1 MIPRSSKTLKTSVG
15 PRQERRRLTAFNS
28 TLESD
33 NFFSNDYVSDQLSS
47 RSEED
52 DTGDN
57 DTEISI
63 MGWDIRQMIMCLH
76 ARNLKH
82 PYDTVKLHE
91 QKKITQKMKKIVSKN
106 K

>member
-1 MIPRSSKTLKTSVG
+1 
-15 PRQERRRLTAFNS
+15 
-28 TLESD
+28 
-33 NFFSNDYVSDQLSS
+33 
-47 RSEED
+47 
-52 DTGDN
+52 
-57 DTEISI
+57 

-76 ARNLKH
+76 ARHLKH